1 MRILGVDPGSII
13 TGWGLIDGSPSRP
26 ELLDCGLIRL
36 SGADFATRLAVLRN
50 QFEELLERLHADSS
64 AVESPFQGT
73 NPRSALHLAHAR
85 GVILAG
91 LAAAG
96 IEVAEYTP
104 ATVKKSVTGNG
115 RAAKPQVQTMVY
127 KLLATSARSTSSD
140 LSDALAVAL
149 CHQASRGF
157 SSRCPRP
164 TPARTGRSGQIV
176 DPETR

>member
-1 MRILGVDPGSII
+1 LRILGVDPGSIT
-13 TGWGLIDGSPSRP
+13 TGWGLIGGSPSRP
-26 ELLDCGLIRL
+26 ELLDAGVIRL
-36 SGADFATRLAVLRN
+36 SGADFAIRLGLLKV
-50 QFEELLERLHADSS
+50 QFEELIGRLHPDSS
-64 AVESPFQGT
+64 AVESPFHAA
-73 NPRSALHLAHAR
+73 NSRSALQLSHAR

-96 IEVAEYTP
+96 VDVAEYTP
-104 ATVKKSVTGNG
+104 ATVKKSVTGSG
-115 RAAKPQVQTMVY
+115 RAGKSQVQTMVY
-127 KLLATSARSTSSD
+127 KLLATSSRNASTD

-164 TPARTGRSGQIV
+164 APARPGRPRPAV